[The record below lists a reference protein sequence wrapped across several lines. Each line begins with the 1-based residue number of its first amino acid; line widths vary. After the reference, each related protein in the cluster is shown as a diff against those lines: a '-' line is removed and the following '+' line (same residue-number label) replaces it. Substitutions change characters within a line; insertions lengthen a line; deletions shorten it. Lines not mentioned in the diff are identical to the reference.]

1 MSFFLKVSEDQFSA
15 DADFIVKESKKMRL
29 IIGLFLL
36 AFAAVIA
43 KDYIWMALV
52 VAIPGIA
59 SLLASRRNQVIMKI
73 NKTGFYYYGK
83 LLTDWK
89 NFVSAE
95 FMDEMPVL
103 VSGSA
108 GLADKFSLYIKYYK
122 HDKPGCF
129 GRKIPL
135 TNTQDKSEEEI
146 IAAVRFYYRN
156 SAVVQ

>member
-1 MSFFLKVSEDQFSA
+1 MSFFQTISEDQFNA

-36 AFAAVIA
+36 CFAVLMIQ
-43 KDYIWMALV
+43 DYIWMAIV
-52 VAIPGIA
+52 AAIPAIA
-59 SLLASRRNQVIMKI
+59 SLIASTRNQVIMKI
-73 NKTGFYYYGK
+73 NKSGFYYYGK
-83 LLTDWK
+83 LLTDWN

-103 VSGSA
+103 ISGSA
-108 GLADKFSLYIKYYK
+108 GLSDKFSLYIKYYK
-122 HDKPGCF
+122 NDEPGCF

-156 SAVVQ
+156 SAIVQ

>member
-1 MSFFLKVSEDQFSA
+1 MSFFQSISEDRFLA
-15 DADFIVKESKKMRL
+15 EEDFIVRESKKMRL

-36 AFAAVIA
+36 GFAVMMLQ
-43 KDYIWMALV
+43 DYVWMAIV
-52 VAIPGIA
+52 AAIPGIA
-59 SLLASRRNQVIMKI
+59 SVVASTRDQVIMKI

-83 LLTDWK
+83 LLTDWN

-103 VSGSA
+103 TSGSA
-108 GLADKFSLYIKYYK
+108 GLSDKFSLYIKYYK
-122 HDKPGCF
+122 TDQPGCF

-156 SAVVQ
+156 SAIPH

>member
-1 MSFFLKVSEDQFSA
+1 MSFFQKVSEEQFSA
-15 DADFIVKESKKMRL
+15 DADFVVKESKKMRL
-29 IIGLFLL
+29 IFGIFLL

-52 VAIPGIA
+52 VAIPGTA
-59 SLLASRRNQVIMKI
+59 SLLASTRNQVIMKI
-73 NKTGFYYYGK
+73 NKTGFFYYGK
-83 LLTDWK
+83 LLTDW
-89 NFVSAE
+89 NHFVSAE

-103 VSGSA
+103 LSGSA
-108 GLADKFSLYIKYYK
+108 GLSDKFSLYIKYYK
-122 HDKPGCF
+122 LDQPGCF